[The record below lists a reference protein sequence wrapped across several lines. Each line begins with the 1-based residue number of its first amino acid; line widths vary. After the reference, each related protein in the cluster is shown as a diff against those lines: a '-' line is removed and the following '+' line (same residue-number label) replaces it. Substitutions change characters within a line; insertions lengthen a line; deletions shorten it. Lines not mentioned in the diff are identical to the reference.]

1 MAHYL
6 YSRMG
11 QHKDHSDQGQDVS
24 HQSLTNDSSSCQER
38 AYAKVNL
45 GLKVLSPRQDG
56 FHDLLSIFQAV
67 SLYDTISVTPAQD
80 ISLTCSD
87 ASLPTGPDNLAW
99 RAADIYRLET
109 GTGGCRIELTKQIP
123 AGAGLGGGSADA
135 AAVLRSLDQLASRPL
150 GLTQLAELGARIG
163 SDVPFCVL
171 GGTMLVEG
179 RGERLSP
186 QSWAAPP
193 TWWFVL
199 VCPTVPISTGWAF
212 AELKR
217 KRQIQSLSDLSP
229 YATLISSARGGY
241 LDADKLWSVLEN
253 DFQPLVEGTKPIVAR
268 ASQLL
273 ADTAPL
279 AQSMSG
285 SGSTVYGIYDDRTA
299 ARHAESILR
308 AAEYP
313 VFVCTPVESLVL

>member
-1 MAHYL
+1 M
-6 YSRMG
+6 
-11 QHKDHSDQGQDVS
+11 S
-24 HQSLTNDSSSCQER
+24 HQSLTHNSASCLE
-38 AYAKVNL
+38 YAHAKINL

-67 SLYDTISVTPAQD
+67 SLHDTIAVTLAAD

-87 ASLPTGPDNLAW
+87 ASLPMAADNLAW
-99 RAADIYRLET
+99 RAAELYRRET
-109 GTGGCRIELTKQIP
+109 STCGCHIELTKVIP

-135 AAVLRSLDQLASRPL
+135 AAVLRALDRLAQNPL
-150 GLTQLAELGARIG
+150 GLPRLAELGAEIG
-163 SDVPFCVL
+163 SDVPFAVH

-179 RGERLSP
+179 RGERLTP
-186 QSWAAPP
+186 QAWTTAPD
-193 TWWFVL
+193 WWYLL
-199 VCPTVPISTGWAF
+199 VCPSAPVATDWAY
-212 AELKR
+212 
-217 KRQIQSLSDLSP
+217 RQLRGTRETQGLSDPSA

-241 LDADKLWSVLEN
+241 LDAGKLWSVLEN
-253 DFQPLVEGTKPIVAR
+253 DFQPLVEETTPIVAR

-299 ARHAESILR
+299 ALRAKTILR
-308 AAEYP
+308 EAQYP
-313 VFVCTPVESLVL
+313 VFVCTPVGPSSVVPGLASGDPGWRDVKGV